1 MRQRKAAAP
10 PTGTEGA
17 GSTGRRGRRGGG
29 VDEEAGSTG
38 ECFRNLSLILKYA
51 IFSLLKIINENV

>member
-10 PTGTEGA
+10 PTGAEGA

-29 VDEEAGSTG
+29 VDGGVFQELVFDFEI
-38 ECFRNLSLILKYA
+38 CN
-51 IFSLLKIINENV
+51 IFLAENNK